1 MMLAEPQRTPY
12 DFHFQ
17 LFGFDIRV
25 SPFFWLAGAI
35 LGWNWAI
42 MWDDIFHRSPDF
54 QDSNPGQG
62 PLLLIWIAVM
72 FFSILL
78 HELGH
83 AFVIRHYGRDARIV
97 LYHFG
102 GLAIEDSASSFSGL
116 GRHRTPQEQI
126 AISAAGPGIELV
138 LAAFIILL
146 AKGQGYAVWTGI
158 ELIDE
163 PLGLREGRFIGSAPL
178 LAAVDA
184 LLFVNVFWALM
195 NLLPVYPLDGGQI
208 SRELF
213 TLYAA
218 RDGIK
223 NSLLLSVITG
233 AAVAVYCLTREQT
246 MAAIMFGMLAFSSF
260 QILQAYSGR
269 GGGFGPW

>member
-1 MMLAEPQRTPY
+1 MLLAEPQQTAY
-12 DFHFQ
+12 DLRFQ
-17 LFGFDIRV
+17 IFGFEVRV

-35 LGWNWAI
+35 LGWNWASGL
-42 MWDDIFHRSPDF
+42 DEAFHLSRDF
-54 QDSNPGQG
+54 QNTNPGAG

-83 AFVIRHYGRDARIV
+83 AFAIRYYGRDARIV

-102 GLAIEDSASSFSGL
+102 GLAIEDSSSSFSSFG
-116 GRHRTPQEQI
+116 GHRTPREQI
-126 AISAAGPGIELV
+126 VISAAGPGIELV
-138 LAAFIILL
+138 LAAIIILL
-146 AKGQGYAVWTGI
+146 FKSQGYAVWTGI
-158 ELIDE
+158 NLIDE
-163 PLGLREGRFIGSAPL
+163 SLGLLDGRRIESAPL

-184 LLFVNVFWALM
+184 ALFVNVFWALM

-233 AAVAVYCLTREQT
+233 AGVAVYAFSQEQT
-246 MAAIMFGMLAFSSF
+246 MLALMFAMLAFSSY

-269 GGGFGPW
+269 GGGYGPW

>member
-1 MMLAEPQRTPY
+1 VLLAEPQQTPY
-12 DFHFQ
+12 DFQFRI
-17 LFGFDIRV
+17 FGFDVRI

-35 LGWNWAI
+35 LGWNWAVGLD
-42 MWDDIFHRSPDF
+42 MYFHSSPEF
-54 QDSNPGQG
+54 RDSNPGQG

-83 AFVIRHYGRDARIV
+83 AFAIRHYGRNARII

-102 GLAIEDSASSFSGL
+102 GLAIEDSSSSFSGFA
-116 GRHRTPQEQI
+116 RHRTPQEQI
-126 AISAAGPGIELV
+126 VISAAGPGIQLV
-138 LAAFIILL
+138 LAAAIIL
-146 AKGQGYAVWTGI
+146 AFKSQGFFVATGI
-158 ELIDE
+158 AVIDE
-163 PLGLREGRFIGSAPL
+163 SLGLRDGREFTSAPL
-178 LAAVDA
+178 LAAVSS
-184 LLFVNVFWALM
+184 LVFVNVFWALM

-213 TLYAA
+213 TLFAA

-223 NSLLLSVITG
+223 NSLILSVLTG
-233 AAVAVYCLTREQT
+233 GAVAVYCLTNEQT
-246 MAAIMFGMLAFSSF
+246 MAAMMFGMLAFSSY

-269 GGGFGPW
+269 GGHGPW

>member
-1 MMLAEPQRTPY
+1 VLLAEPQRTPY
-12 DFHFQ
+12 DFHFHI
-17 LFGFDIRV
+17 FGFDIRV

-42 MWDDIFHRSPDF
+42 GWSTIFDRIPEYADT
-54 QDSNPGQG
+54 NPGQG

-83 AFVIRHYGRDARIV
+83 AFAIRRYGSNARIV

-102 GLAIEDSASSFSGL
+102 GLAITDSPNSFSSVKQ
-116 GRHRTPQEQI
+116 HRTPQEQI
-126 AISAAGPGIELV
+126 VISAAGPGIQLV
-138 LAAFIILL
+138 LAAIVIALC
-146 AKGQGYAVWTGI
+146 KSQGYQASSGI
-158 ELIDE
+158 GVVDDAF
-163 PLGLREGRFIGSAPL
+163 GLNDGAILSSAPL
-178 LAAVDA
+178 LAGMEA

-195 NLLPVYPLDGGQI
+195 NLLPIYPLDGGQI

-213 TLYAA
+213 TLFSA

-233 AAVAVYCLTREQT
+233 GAVAVYCLSNHQT
-246 MAAIMFGMLAFSSF
+246 MAAMMFGMLAFSSY

-269 GGGFGPW
+269 GGRGPW